1 MDYKQLDQD
10 YRDDLLADALYSREV
25 EYFHY
30 DFDRS
35 NFVEMLKHLPKG
47 EYRSSIEKR
56 LAETEEQMRRVSAIY
71 AALETKVV
79 DAEAHERAVARGREK
94 RAAKAEHG

>member
-1 MDYKQLDQD
+1 MEYKQLSQE
-10 YRDDLLADALYSREV
+10 YRDDLLADALYSREC

-56 LAETEEQMRRVSAIY
+56 LAETEEQMRRVACTY

-79 DAEAHERAVARGREK
+79 DVEAHALAVVRCRERRE
-94 RAAKAEHG
+94 AAK